1 MKKSFERSLVAL
13 ALGLCICLVAML
25 TGAPVSAQS
34 TFGSLSGT
42 VTDSSGSAI
51 PDAQVVLTN
60 LATSASQTLTTGGDG
75 LYNFVNLNPG
85 DYRLDVQKDGFKH
98 FRREPVT
105 IQVQQSFRIDP
116 ALEVG
121 SVTQTVEVT
130 GETPLLTPTTSTLGQ
145 VIEERATNEIP
156 LNGRNVF
163 NLITLS
169 PGAIAQG
176 GAGGTPVGQNPFSWG
191 NYQVAGS
198 FGNQSAE
205 YLDGQ
210 PLNIGYINLP
220 IIIPTQDSI
229 AEFKVQYNNL
239 GAEWGKFS
247 GGIVNFSTKGGSND
261 YHGEA
266 YEYLRN
272 KVLNATPY
280 NFGAISNGALSPTP
294 TAGVNPPYV
303 QNQYGGN
310 FGGHIIKDK
319 TFFFVSWEQ
328 FRLRQGGNPLT
339 STVPTPAELG
349 GDFSVLCP
357 GGFTGPGDT
366 CPAANGIQLYDPY
379 TSTAA
384 NPARTPYP
392 GNQIPTAELSHAASV
407 LAAKVYPTTGLL
419 PGDPTNGENNF
430 VANTS
435 QGGNTN
441 QVITRID
448 QNINSTTRLFGR
460 FGYYGLTDLPTDPYG
475 TGFCQDRCS
484 ELYHSKV
491 LAIDLNHQ
499 FSATTIFDFNVAAS
513 RFVYA
518 RAPINSS
525 YDLTQLGW
533 PSSYNDVPA
542 ALRTPPTPAFTFP
555 GDVGIS
561 QGAGSAIGD
570 HNSQYNFSPQM
581 TLIRGKHTIQ
591 FGAQVEVGYDNYF
604 QTNIGTGGFAFN
616 GNWTTINP
624 TLPPGQTGFAIAD
637 FVLGLADNQGHF
649 VNQTEGV
656 AQVPAQTAGKQD
668 YRAFF
673 VADTWRL
680 TSKLTLNLGLRY
692 ELQGTWSERFDGLS
706 YWDPKATN
714 ATVTGCD
721 GTAGSACTGDVFA
734 VETGRNHTRNNLPL
748 DKKAFSPR
756 IGAAYSL
763 DQKTVIRAGYGIFYV
778 PNFVSFGLNPD
789 NDVLSLATTAFT
801 ATTTGF
807 VGAPASTLDA
817 SNCSAT
823 GPTFAQFTCATPGP
837 FGADG
842 IILAPGRN
850 AQPSVSSFVAK
861 NGNPTVAPFFNPKY
875 AYVQQYNLDVQRQLP
890 YGIFVDVAYAGSHG
904 VNLAQYSTNIDQ
916 IPDSFLP
923 TAQAQYDP
931 TLTNPLQNVT
941 IAQQIVN
948 PLAGGGNATIDS
960 TAPHSNGLITA
971 GQLDRPYPQYQGL
984 SLAGQGGYG
993 SSYNSL
999 QATVTKKFQGG
1010 GTLLAAYTNAKLL
1023 TNTDSLT
1030 SWLEGSTGG
1039 VGQIQDYNNPRG
1051 ERSLSS
1057 QDVSQRL
1064 VISYVYDLPFGHGQK
1079 YMGDSTGVVNKLVSG
1094 WGVDG
1099 ITTFQKGF
1107 PLKFTYAGTTALE
1120 GLGLGIS
1127 NIRPSVIAGCDK
1139 SSPAG
1144 GKIAKLGEAFNTGC
1158 FETPPQFG
1166 YGTEARVD
1174 PSLRASGINNWDLA
1188 IFKRTQFGP
1197 DDKLGLE
1204 FRTEFFNAFNRTQFG
1219 FPGTSFLDSP
1229 TANSFGQ
1236 ITSQQNNPRLIQ
1248 FGLKFAF

>member
-13 ALGLCICLVAML
+13 AFGLCICLIALM

-51 PDAQVVLTN
+51 PDAQITLTN

-105 IQVQQSFRIDP
+105 IQVQQAFRIDP

-130 GETPLLTPTTSTLGQ
+130 GETPLLTPTSSTLGQ

-280 NFGAISNGALSPTP
+280 NFGALNGGQLSTDPTP
-294 TAGVNPPYV
+294 GVNPPYV

-328 FRLRQGGNPLT
+328 FRLRQGGNPLQ
-339 STVPTPAELG
+339 SSVPTAAELN

-366 CPAANGIQLYDPY
+366 CPAGNGIQLYDPY
-379 TSTAA
+379 SGTTAS
-384 NPARTPYP
+384 PARTPYA
-392 GNQIPTAELSHAASV
+392 GNQIPTAELSHASAV
-407 LAAKVYPTTGLL
+407 LAAKLYPTTGLTA
-419 PGDPTNGENNF
+419 GDAGTGENNF
-430 VANTS
+430 TANTS

-441 QVITRID
+441 QFITRID

-475 TGFCQDRCS
+475 TGFCQDRCA

-499 FSATTIFDFNVAAS
+499 FSATTIFDLNVAGS

-518 RAPINSS
+518 RAPINSG

-542 ALRTPPTPAFTFP
+542 ALRTPPTPAFTFK

-604 QTNIGTGGFAFN
+604 QTNIGTGGFAFD
-616 GNWTTINP
+616 GSWTTNNP
-624 TLPPGQTGFAIAD
+624 SSALANTGFPFAD

-673 VADTWRL
+673 VADTYRV

-692 ELQGTWSERFDGLS
+692 ELQGTWSERFNGLS

-721 GTAGSACTGDVFA
+721 GTALSACTGDVFA
-734 VETGRNHTRNNLPL
+734 VLTGRNHTRNNLPL

-789 NDVLSLATTAFT
+789 NDVLSLATTPFT
-801 ATTTGF
+801 ATTTAF
-807 VGAPASTLDA
+807 AGAPASTLDG
-817 SNCSAT
+817 SNCT
-823 GPTFAQFTCATPGP
+823 GAGTFASFTCATAGP
-837 FGADG
+837 FANG

-850 AQPSVSSFVAK
+850 AQPTVSSFVAA
-861 NGNPTVAPFFNPKY
+861 NGNPTVAPYFNPKY

-941 IAQQIVN
+941 IAQQIMN

-960 TAPHSNGLITA
+960 TAPHSNGMITA

-1079 YMGDSTGVVNKLVSG
+1079 FMGDSTGVVNKLVSG

-1107 PLKFTYAGTTALE
+1107 PLKFTYANSTALE
-1120 GLGLGIS
+1120 KLGLGIS
-1127 NIRPSVIAGCDK
+1127 NIRPDVIAGCDK
-1139 SSPAG
+1139 SSPVSG
-1144 GKIAKLGEAFNTGC
+1144 LAKLGEAFNTSC
-1158 FETPPQFG
+1158 FATPPQFG

-1174 PSLRASGINNWDLA
+1174 PSLRAAGINNWDLA

-1204 FRTEFFNAFNRTQFG
+1204 FRTEFFNTFNRVQFG
-1219 FPGTSFLDSP
+1219 FPGTGYADTP
-1229 TANSFGQ
+1229 TANSFGL
-1236 ITSQQNNPRLIQ
+1236 INSQQNTPRLIQ

>member
-1 MKKSFERSLVAL
+1 MKKSFGRSWVAL
-13 ALGLCICLVAML
+13 AVGFLLCFAAML
-25 TGAPVSAQS
+25 TGSPVSAQS

-51 PDAQVVLTN
+51 PGAQVVLTSI
-60 LATSASQTLTTGGDG
+60 ATGSSQTATTGGDG

-85 DYRLDVQKDGFKH
+85 DYRLEVQKDGFKH
-98 FRREPVT
+98 YRREPVSVE
-105 IQVQQSFRIDP
+105 VQQSYRIDP

-121 SVTQTVEVT
+121 AVTQTVEVT
-130 GETPLLTPTTSTLGQ
+130 GETPLLTPTTSSLGQ
-145 VIEERATNEIP
+145 VVDERQANEIP

-247 GGIVNFSTKGGSND
+247 GGIVNLSTKGGSND

-280 NFGAISNGALSPTP
+280 NFSNLEPPAVPS
-294 TAGVNPPYV
+294 VNPPYV
-303 QNQYGGN
+303 QNQYGAN

-319 TFFFVSWEQ
+319 LFFFVSWEQ
-328 FRLRQGGNPLT
+328 YRQRQGSNPVP
-339 STVPTPAELG
+339 STVPTAAELT
-349 GDFSVLCP
+349 GDFSALCP
-357 GGFTGPGDT
+357 GISAGGV
-366 CPAANGIQLYDPY
+366 CPAAQVASGAGIQLYDPY
-379 TSTAA
+379 TATAGGV
-384 NPARTPYP
+384 RTAYP
-392 GNQIPTAELSHAASV
+392 GNIIPTAELSHAASV
-407 LAAKVYPTTGLL
+407 LAAKLYPTPQTA
-419 PGDPTNGENNF
+419 GDAVTGENNF
-430 VANTS
+430 TAS
-435 QGGNTN
+435 PSIGGNTN

-448 QNINSTTRLFGR
+448 YNINPTTRLFGR
-460 FGYYGLTDLPTDPYG
+460 YGYYGLTDLPTDPYG
-475 TGFCQDRCS
+475 TGFCSDRCS

-491 LAIDLNHQ
+491 LALDLNHQ
-499 FSATTIFDFNVAAS
+499 ISSTLIFDINVAAS

-518 RAPINSS
+518 RAPINSG
-525 YDLTQLGW
+525 YDLTQLGY
-533 PSSYNDVPA
+533 PASYNDVPS
-542 ALRTPPTPAFTFP
+542 ALRTPPTPAFTFAN
-555 GDVGIS
+555 DVGIT

-570 HNSQYNFSPQM
+570 HNSQYNFSPSL
-581 TLIRGKHTIQ
+581 TWIHGKHTFV

-616 GNWTTINP
+616 GTWTLANP
-624 TLPPGQTGFAIAD
+624 TASAAANLNTGFPIAD
-637 FVLGLADNQGHF
+637 FVLGLAQNQGHF

-668 YRAFF
+668 YRAFYA
-673 VADTWRL
+673 ADTWRI
-680 TSKLTLNLGLRY
+680 TPKLTLNLGLRY
-692 ELQGTWSERFDGLS
+692 ELQGTWSERFNGLS
-706 YWDPKATN
+706 YWDPQATN

-721 GTAGSACTGDVFA
+721 GTPGSSCPGDVFA
-734 VETGRNHTRNNLPL
+734 VLTGRNHTRNNLPL
-748 DKKAFSPR
+748 DKKEFSPR
-756 IGAAYSL
+756 IGAAYSF

-789 NDVLSLATTAFT
+789 NDVLSLASTPFT
-801 ATTTGF
+801 ATTNGF
-807 VGAPASTLDA
+807 ISPASTLDA
-817 SNCSAT
+817 SQCTQAGNSFAT
-823 GPTFAQFTCATPGP
+823 FSCATPGP
-837 FGADG
+837 FGPGG

-850 AQPSVSSFVAK
+850 AQPNVSAFVAA
-861 NGNPTVAPFFNPKY
+861 NGNPTVAPYFDPKY
-875 AYVQQYNLDVQRQLP
+875 AYVEQYNLDIQRQLP
-890 YGIFVDVAYAGSHG
+890 WGLFADVAYAGSHG

-916 IPDSFLP
+916 IPDSFI
-923 TAQAQYDP
+923 AQAAAQAAAGVTP
-931 TLTNPLQNVT
+931 TIATQIANPLVGST
-941 IAQQIVN
+941 
-948 PLAGGGNATIDS
+948 NATIS
-960 TAPHSNGLITA
+960 APLIFA
-971 GQLDRPYPQYQGL
+971 GQLDRPYPQYQAV

-993 SSYNSL
+993 SNYNSL
-999 QATVTKKFQGG
+999 QATVTKRFQGG

-1039 VGQIQDYNNPRG
+1039 VGQVQDYNNKKG
-1051 ERSLSS
+1051 EYSLSS

-1079 YMGDSTGVVNKLVSG
+1079 YMGDSTGVVNKVVSG

-1107 PLKFTYAGTTALE
+1107 PLKFSYANTTPLE
-1120 GLGLGIS
+1120 ALGLGIA
-1127 NIRPSVIAGCDK
+1127 NVRPSVVPGCSK
-1139 SSPAG
+1139 GAPAG
-1144 GKIAKLGEAFNTGC
+1144 GQSAKILEYFNTSC
-1158 FETPPQFG
+1158 FMAPPDYGF
-1166 YGTEARVD
+1166 GTESRVD
-1174 PSLRASGINNWDLA
+1174 PNLRASGINNWDLA

-1204 FRTEFFNAFNRTQFG
+1204 FRTEFFNTFNRVQLG
-1219 FPGTSFLDSP
+1219 FPGTALGGG
-1229 TANSFGQ
+1229 SFGVVTTQ
-1236 ITSQQNNPRLIQ
+1236 ANNPRLIQ
-1248 FGLKFAF
+1248 FGLKFLF

>member
-13 ALGLCICLVAML
+13 AFGLCICLIALM

-51 PDAQVVLTN
+51 PDAQITLTN

-105 IQVQQSFRIDP
+105 IQVQQAFRIDP

-145 VIEERATNEIP
+145 VIDERATNEIP

-220 IIIPTQDSI
+220 IFIPTQDSI
-229 AEFKVQYNNL
+229 GEFKVQYNNL

-280 NFGAISNGALSPTP
+280 NFSALT
-294 TAGVNPPYV
+294 TAPQPGVNPPYV

-328 FRLRQGGNPLT
+328 FRLRQGGNPIS
-339 STVPTPAELG
+339 STVPTADELN
-349 GDFSVLCP
+349 GDFSILCP
-357 GGFTGPGDT
+357 GGFTGPGGI
-366 CPAANGIQLYDPY
+366 CPAGNGVQLYDPY
-379 TSTAA
+379 TA
-384 NPARTPYP
+384 NAVSGARTPYP
-392 GNQIPTAELSHAASV
+392 GNQIPTAELSHAANV
-407 LAAKVYPTTGLL
+407 LAAKLYPA
-419 PGDPTNGENNF
+419 PQNAGDPGTGENNF
-430 VANTS
+430 TANTS

-460 FGYYGLTDLPTDPYG
+460 FGYFGLTDLPTDPYQ
-475 TGFCQDRCS
+475 TGFCQDRCA
-484 ELYHSKV
+484 ELYHSKI

-499 FSATTIFDFNVAAS
+499 FSATTIFDLNVAAS

-518 RAPINSS
+518 RAPINSG

-542 ALRTPPTPAFTFP
+542 ALRTPPTPAFIGFMN
-555 GDVGIS
+555 DVGIS
-561 QGAGSAIGD
+561 QGPGSAIGD

-616 GNWTTINP
+616 GVWTTDNP
-624 TLPPGQTGFAIAD
+624 KSPSANTGFPIAD
-637 FVLGLADNQGHF
+637 FVLGLANNQRSF
-649 VNQTEGV
+649 VNQTEDV

-673 VADTWRL
+673 VADTWRV

-692 ELQGTWSERFDGLS
+692 ELQGTWSERFNGLT
-706 YWDPKATN
+706 YWDPTATN

-721 GTAGSACTGDVFA
+721 GTPTDSCPGDIFLVT
-734 VETGRNHTRNNLPL
+734 TGRNHSRNNLPL
-748 DKKAFSPR
+748 DKNEWSPR
-756 IGAAYSL
+756 LGAAYSI
-763 DQKTVIRAGYGIFYV
+763 DSKTVIRAGYGIFWV
-778 PNFVSFGLNPD
+778 PNFISFGLNPD
-789 NDVLSLATTAFT
+789 NDVVSLAATPFIGTTNAFIS
-801 ATTTGF
+801 
-807 VGAPASTLDA
+807 PASTLDQSGCSSTGAGFAAFTA
-817 SNCSAT
+817 SC
-823 GPTFAQFTCATPGP
+823 TFSGP
-837 FGADG
+837 FGQNG
-842 IILAPGRN
+842 IVLAPGRN
-850 AQPSVSSFVAK
+850 AQPNVSAFAAA
-861 NGNPTVAPFFNPKY
+861 NGSPTVAPYFQPKE
-875 AYVQQYNLDVQRQLP
+875 AYVEQYNLDLQRQLP
-890 YGIFVDVAYAGSHG
+890 AGWFVDVAYAGSHG
-904 VNLAQYSTNIDQ
+904 VNLEQYSTNINQ
-916 IPDSFLP
+916 IPDSFV
-923 TAQAQYDP
+923 AQAEAQCPGSGGATAGCTP
-931 TLTNPLQNVT
+931 TIGNSIANPLRNSPNAGLNNVQT
-941 IAQQIVN
+941 PIIFQGQI
-948 PLAGGGNATIDS
+948 
-960 TAPHSNGLITA
+960 
-971 GQLDRPYPQYQGL
+971 DRPYPQYNGL

-993 SSYNSL
+993 STYNSL

-1010 GTLLAAYTNAKLL
+1010 GTFLAAYTNAKLL

-1039 VGQIQDYNNPRG
+1039 VGQIQDYNNKAG

-1079 YMGDSTGVVNKLVSG
+1079 YMGDTTGVVDKLVSG

-1107 PLKFTYAGTTALE
+1107 PLKFSNASTTPLE
-1120 GLGLGIS
+1120 GLGVGIS
-1127 NIRPSVIAGCDK
+1127 NVRPSVVPGCDK
-1139 SSPAG
+1139 SSPVG
-1144 GKIAKLGEAFNTGC
+1144 GIAKLGEYFNTSC
-1158 FETPPQFG
+1158 FEAPPDYG
-1166 YGTEARVD
+1166 YGTESRVD
-1174 PSLRASGINNWDLA
+1174 SSLRAPGINNWDLA

-1197 DDKLGLE
+1197 DNKLGIE
-1204 FRTEFFNAFNRTQFG
+1204 FRTEFFNTFNRVQFG
-1219 FPGTSFLDSP
+1219 FPGTSFGGGG
-1229 TANSFGQ
+1229 FGS
-1236 ITSQQNNPRLIQ
+1236 ITSQQNTPRLIQ
-1248 FGLKFAF
+1248 FGLKFQF

>member
-1 MKKSFERSLVAL
+1 MNKSVERSLAVL
-13 ALGLCICLVAML
+13 ALGFFLCFAAML
-25 TGAPVSAQS
+25 VGSPVSAQS

-51 PDAQVVLTN
+51 PDATV
-60 LATSASQTLTTGGDG
+60 TLTSIATGAAQTIATGGDG
-75 LYNFVNLNPG
+75 LYSFVNLNPG
-85 DYRLDVQKDGFKH
+85 DYRLEVQKDGFKH
-98 FRREPVT
+98 YRREPVT
-105 IQVQQSFRIDP
+105 VQVNQSFSINP

-130 GETPLLTPTTSTLGQ
+130 GETPLLQPTTSSLGQ
-145 VIEERATNEIP
+145 VIDERNANEIP

-280 NFGAISNGALSPTP
+280 NFSAIGPNPVP
-294 TAGVNPPYV
+294 GVNPPYV

-319 TFFFVSWEQ
+319 LFFFVSWEQ

-339 STVPTPAELG
+339 SSVPTTAELG

-357 GGFTGPGDT
+357 GGFTGPGGT
-366 CPAANGIQLYDPY
+366 CPAANGIQLYDPF
-379 TSTAA
+379 TATVA
-384 NPARTPYP
+384 NPNRTPYP
-392 GNQIPTAELSHAASV
+392 GNQIPANELSHAAGV
-407 LAAKVYPTTGLL
+407 LAAKVYPAIPAGL
-419 PGDPTNGENNF
+419 GDPGTDENNF
-430 VANTS
+430 TVSPST
-435 QGGNTN
+435 GGNTN
-441 QVITRID
+441 QFITRVD
-448 QNINSTTRLFGR
+448 YNINSKTRLFGR
-460 FGYYGLTDLPTDPYG
+460 YGYYGLTDLPTDPYG

-499 FSATTIFDFNVAAS
+499 FSSTTIFDLNVAAS

-518 RAPINSS
+518 RAPINSG
-525 YDLTQLGW
+525 YDLTQLDW
-533 PSSYNDVPA
+533 PASYNDVPS
-542 ALRTPPTPAFTFP
+542 ALRTPPTPAFTFK

-570 HNSQYNFSPQM
+570 HNTQYNFSPSM

-591 FGAQVEVGYDNYF
+591 FGAQIEIGYDNYF

-616 GNWTTINP
+616 GAWTTNNP
-624 TLPPGQTGFAIAD
+624 TAAAANTGFPFAD

-656 AQVPAQTAGKQD
+656 AQVPAQTAGKQA
-668 YRAFF
+668 YRALYID
-673 VADTWRL
+673 DTYRI
-680 TSKLTLNLGLRY
+680 TPKLTLNLGLRY
-692 ELQGTWSERFDGLS
+692 ELQGTWSERFNGLT
-706 YWDPKATN
+706 YWDPTATN
-714 ATVTGCD
+714 ATVFGCSGVPD
-721 GTAGSACTGDVFA
+721 SNCPGDVFL
-734 VETGRNHTRNNLPL
+734 VTTGRNHSRNNLPL
-748 DKKAFSPR
+748 DKKEFSPR
-756 IGAAYSL
+756 LGAAYSI
-763 DQKTVIRAGYGIFYV
+763 DQKTVIRAGFGIFYV

-789 NDVLSLATTAFT
+789 NDVVSLATTPFT
-801 ATTTGF
+801 ATTNGF
-807 VGAPASTLDA
+807 VTPVSTLDA
-817 SNCSAT
+817 SNCTQAGASFAT
-823 GPTFAQFTCATPGP
+823 FTCATPGP
-837 FGADG
+837 FGANG
-842 IILAPGRN
+842 ILLAPGRN
-850 AQPSVSSFVAK
+850 AQPNVSSFVAT
-861 NGNPTVAPFFNPKY
+861 NGNPTVAPYFNPKY
-875 AYVQQYNLDVQRQLP
+875 AYVEQYNLDLQRQLP

-904 VNLAQYSTNIDQ
+904 VNLAQYSTNINQ

-923 TAQAQYDP
+923 TAQTQYNAGLIINP
-931 TLTNPLQNVT
+931 ANPLANVA
-941 IAQQIVN
+941 IAQQITN
-948 PLAGGGNATIDS
+948 PLSGSGNTTIG
-960 TAPHSNGLITA
+960 APTIVA
-971 GQLDRPYPQYQGL
+971 GQIDRPYPQYQGL

-999 QATVTKKFQGG
+999 QATVTKRFQGG

-1039 VGQIQDYNNPRG
+1039 VGQIQDYNNPAG

-1079 YMGDSTGVVNKLVSG
+1079 YMGDSSGVVDKLVSG

-1107 PLKFTYAGTTALE
+1107 PLKFTYANTTPLE

-1127 NIRPSVIAGCDK
+1127 NVRPSIIPGCDK
-1139 SSPAG
+1139 SSPASG
-1144 GKIAKLGEAFNTGC
+1144 TIGKLGEAFNTAC
-1158 FETPPQFG
+1158 FETPPAFG

-1174 PSLRASGINNWDLA
+1174 PTLRAAGINNWDLA

-1197 DDKLGLE
+1197 DNKLGIE
-1204 FRTEFFNAFNRTQFG
+1204 FRTEFFNTFNRVQFG
-1219 FPGTSFLDSP
+1219 FPGTAYADSP
-1229 TANSFGQ
+1229 TANSFGL
-1236 ITSQQNNPRLIQ
+1236 INSQANNPRLIQ
-1248 FGLKFAF
+1248 FGLKFLF

>member
-1 MKKSFERSLVAL
+1 MNKSFERSLVAL
-13 ALGLCICLVAML
+13 ALGLCFVVAAML
-25 TGAPVSAQS
+25 TGTPVAAQS

-51 PDAQVVLTN
+51 PDAKVTLTS
-60 LATSASQTLTTGGDG
+60 LATGAAQTVSTGGDG
-75 LYNFVNLNPG
+75 LYDFVNLNPG
-85 DYRLDVQKDGFKH
+85 AYRLEVQKDGFKAY
-98 FRREPVT
+98 RREPVT
-105 IQVQQSFRIDP
+105 IQVNQSFSINP

-130 GETPLLTPTTSTLGQ
+130 GETPLLQPTTSSLGQ
-145 VIEERATNEIP
+145 VIDQRATNEIP

-247 GGIVNFSTKGGSND
+247 GGIVNFSTKSGSND

-280 NFGAISNGALSPTP
+280 NFSAL
-294 TAGVNPPYV
+294 TADPVPGVNPPYV
-303 QNQYGGN
+303 QNQYGAN

-328 FRLRQGGNPLT
+328 FRQRQGGNPAT
-339 STVPTPAELG
+339 SSVPTAAELT
-349 GDFSVLCP
+349 GDFSSLCP
-357 GGFTGPGDT
+357 GISPTGV
-366 CPAANGIQLYDPY
+366 CPAAQVAAGLGYQLYDPY
-379 TSTAA
+379 TA
-384 NPARTPYP
+384 NTTTGARTPYL
-392 GNQIPTAELSHAASV
+392 GNIIPTAELSHAASV
-407 LAAKVYPTTGLL
+407 LAAKLYPTTGLL
-419 PGDPTNGENNF
+419 PGDPITGENNF
-430 VANTS
+430 TVS
-435 QGGNTN
+435 PSIGGNTN
-441 QVITRID
+441 QFITRID

-460 FGYYGLTDLPTDPYG
+460 YAYYGLTDLPTDPYG
-475 TGFCQDRCS
+475 TGFCADRCS
-484 ELYHSKV
+484 ELYHAKV

-499 FSATTIFDFNVAAS
+499 FSSTAIFDFNVAGS

-518 RAPINSS
+518 RAPINSG

-533 PSSYNDVPA
+533 PSSYNDVPSA
-542 ALRTPPTPAFTFP
+542 IRTPPTPAFTFP

-570 HNSQYNFSPQM
+570 HNSQYNFSPVM

-616 GNWTTINP
+616 GIWTADNP
-624 TLPPGQTGFAIAD
+624 KAPSANTGFPFAD
-637 FVLGLADNQGHF
+637 FVLGLAQNEGHF

-673 VADTWRL
+673 VADTWRIMP
-680 TSKLTLNLGLRY
+680 KLTLNLGLRY
-692 ELQGTWSERFDGLS
+692 ELQGTWSERFNGLT
-706 YWDPKATN
+706 YWDPTATN
-714 ATVTGCD
+714 ETVTGCS
-721 GTAGSACTGDVFA
+721 GVAGSSCPGDIFLVT
-734 VETGRNHTRNNLPL
+734 TGRNTSRNNMPL
-748 DKKAFSPR
+748 DKKEFSPR

-763 DQKTVIRAGYGIFYV
+763 NDKTVIRAGYGIFYV

-789 NDVLSLATTAFT
+789 NDVVSLASTPFT
-801 ATTTGF
+801 ATTNAYIT
-807 VGAPASTLDA
+807 PTSTLDA
-817 SNCSAT
+817 SNCTSA
-823 GPTFAQFTCATPGP
+823 GPTFGQFTCATPGP
-837 FGADG
+837 FGTSG

-850 AQPSVSSFVAK
+850 AQPNVSAFAAA
-861 NGNPTVAPFFNPKY
+861 NGSPTVAPYFNPKY

-890 YGIFVDVAYAGSHG
+890 WGIFADVAYAGSHG
-904 VNLAQYSTNIDQ
+904 VNLAQYSTNINQ
-916 IPDSFLP
+916 IPDSFV
-923 TAQAQYDP
+923 AQAAAQEAAGLP
-931 TLTNPLQNVT
+931 IT
-941 IAQQIVN
+941 IGQQIVN
-948 PLAGGGNATIDS
+948 PLAGSTNATIS
-960 TAPHSNGLITA
+960 APMITA
-971 GQLDRPYPQYQGL
+971 GQLDRPYPQYNGL

-999 QATVTKKFQGG
+999 QATITKRFKDG
-1010 GTLLAAYTNAKLL
+1010 GTFLAAYTNEKLMS
-1023 TNTDSLT
+1023 NTDTLT

-1039 VGQIQDYNNPRG
+1039 VGQIQDYNNTAA

-1064 VISYVYDLPFGHGQK
+1064 VISYVYDLPFGHGQR
-1079 YMGDSTGVVNKLVSG
+1079 YMGDASGALNKVVSG

-1107 PLKFTYAGTTALE
+1107 PLKFTYANTTPLE
-1120 GLGLGIS
+1120 ALGLGIS
-1127 NIRPSVIAGCDK
+1127 NIRPDAVPGCDK
-1139 SSPAG
+1139 SSPASG
-1144 GKIAKLGEAFNTGC
+1144 QIGKIGEYFNTSC
-1158 FETPPQFG
+1158 FAAPPDYG

-1174 PSLRASGINNWDLA
+1174 SNLRAAGINNWDLA

-1204 FRTEFFNAFNRTQFG
+1204 FRSEFFNTFNRVQLG
-1219 FPGTSFLDSP
+1219 FPGTAYAGSP
-1229 TANSFGQ
+1229 TANSFGV
-1236 ITSQQNNPRLIQ
+1236 ITSQANNPRLIQ
-1248 FGLKFAF
+1248 FGLKFLF

>member
-13 ALGLCICLVAML
+13 AFGLCICLVALM

-51 PDAQVVLTN
+51 PDAQVTLTS
-60 LATSASQTLTTGGDG
+60 LATSSSSTQTTGGDG

-105 IQVQQSFRIDP
+105 IQVQQAFRIDP

-145 VIEERATNEIP
+145 VIDERGTNEIP

-220 IIIPTQDSI
+220 IFIPTQDSI

-239 GAEWGKFS
+239 GADWGKFS

-280 NFGAISNGALSPTP
+280 NFTALGSNPSP
-294 TAGVNPPYV
+294 GVNPPYV

-339 STVPTPAELG
+339 STVPTAAELG

-357 GGFTGPGDT
+357 GGFSGPGNT

-379 TSTAA
+379 TA
-384 NPARTPYP
+384 NPTTGARTPYA
-392 GNQIPTAELSHAASV
+392 GNQIPVAELSPAANT
-407 LAAKVYPTTGLL
+407 LYNKLYPTTGLSA
-419 PGDPTNGENNF
+419 GDPGTGENNF

-441 QVITRID
+441 QFITRID

-499 FSATTIFDFNVAAS
+499 FSATTIFDLNVAGS

-518 RAPINSS
+518 RAPINSG

-533 PSSYNDVPA
+533 PSSYNDVPS

-570 HNSQYNFSPQM
+570 HNSQYNFSPQL
-581 TLIRGKHTIQ
+581 TLIRGKHTFQ

-616 GNWTTINP
+616 GVWTTNNP
-624 TLPPGQTGFAIAD
+624 KSPDGISGFPIAD
-637 FVLGLADNQGHF
+637 FVLGLANNEGHF

-673 VADTWRL
+673 AADTWRI

-692 ELQGTWSERFDGLS
+692 ELQGTWSERFNGLT
-706 YWDPKATN
+706 YWDPTATN

-721 GTAGSACTGDVFA
+721 GIVGDSCPGDIFLVT
-734 VETGRNHTRNNLPL
+734 TGRNRSRNNLPL
-748 DKKAFSPR
+748 DKNEWSPR
-756 IGAAYSL
+756 LGAAYSF
-763 DQKTVIRAGYGIFYV
+763 DQKTVIRAGYGIFWV

-789 NDVLSLATTAFT
+789 NDVVSLASTPFT
-801 ATTTGF
+801 ATTNAYVSPT
-807 VGAPASTLDA
+807 STLDA
-817 SNCSAT
+817 SNCTQAGTSFAT
-823 GPTFAQFTCATPGP
+823 FTCATPGP
-837 FGADG
+837 FGPNG
-842 IILAPGRN
+842 IVLAPGRN
-850 AQPSVSSFVAK
+850 ASPNVSTFAAA
-861 NGNPTVAPFFNPKY
+861 NGSPTVAPFFNPKEG
-875 AYVQQYNLDVQRQLP
+875 YVEQYNLDLQRQLP
-890 YGIFVDVAYAGSHG
+890 YGLFIDVAYAGSHG
-904 VNLAQYSTNIDQ
+904 VNLAQYSTNINQ
-916 IPDSFLP
+916 IPDSFV
-923 TAQAQYDP
+923 AQAEAQCPGVNTGGCTP
-931 TLTNPLQNVT
+931 TIGTQIANPLRGSPNAGLNNITTPT
-941 IAQQIVN
+941 IF
-948 PLAGGGNATIDS
+948 
-960 TAPHSNGLITA
+960 A
-971 GQLDRPYPQYQGL
+971 GQIDRPYPQYNGL

-993 SSYNSL
+993 SNYNSL

-1010 GTLLAAYTNAKLL
+1010 GTFLAAYTNAKLL
-1023 TNTDSLT
+1023 TNTDTLT

-1039 VGQIQDYNNPRG
+1039 VGQVQDYNNPQG

-1079 YMGDSTGVVNKLVSG
+1079 YMGDTTGIADKLVSG

-1107 PLKFTYAGTTALE
+1107 PLKFSYANTTPLE
-1120 GLGLGIS
+1120 ALGLGIS
-1127 NIRPSVIAGCDK
+1127 NIRPDVIAGCDK
-1139 SSPAG
+1139 SAPAG
-1144 GKIAKLGEAFNTGC
+1144 GFVNKINESFNTSC
-1158 FETPPQFG
+1158 FAPPADYG

-1174 PSLRASGINNWDLA
+1174 PTLRASGINNWDLA

-1197 DDKLGLE
+1197 DNKLGIE
-1204 FRTEFFNAFNRTQFG
+1204 FRTEFFNTFNRVQLG
-1219 FPGTSFLDSP
+1219 FPGTSYAGSP
-1229 TANSFGQ
+1229 TANSFGVV
-1236 ITSQQNNPRLIQ
+1236 TSQANTPRLIQ
-1248 FGLKFAF
+1248 FGLKFKF

>member
-13 ALGLCICLVAML
+13 AFGLCICLVAMM

-51 PDAQVVLTN
+51 PDAQISLTN
-60 LATSASQTLTTGGDG
+60 LATGSSSTQTTGGDG

-98 FRREPVT
+98 FRREPVS
-105 IQVQQSFRIDP
+105 IQVQQAFRIDP

-130 GETPLLTPTTSTLGQ
+130 GETPLLTPTSSTLGQ
-145 VIEERATNEIP
+145 VIDERATNEIP

-220 IIIPTQDSI
+220 IFIPTQDSI

-280 NFGAISNGALSPTP
+280 NFSALTADPTP
-294 TAGVNPPYV
+294 GVNPPYV
-303 QNQYGGN
+303 QNQYGAN

-328 FRLRQGGNPLT
+328 FRLRQGGNPVP
-339 STVPTPAELG
+339 STVPTAAELN

-357 GGFTGPGDT
+357 SGFNGAGLCTGAVPGNT
-366 CPAANGIQLYDPY
+366 SNVQLYDPF
-379 TSTAA
+379 TANA
-384 NPARTPYP
+384 SGQRTAYFD
-392 GNQIPTAELSHAASV
+392 NQIPTAELSHAANV
-407 LAAKVYPTTGLL
+407 LAAKVYPT
-419 PGDPTNGENNF
+419 PQNAGDPTQFGENNF
-430 VANTS
+430 TANTS

-475 TGFCQDRCS
+475 TGFCQDRCT
-484 ELYHSKV
+484 ELYHSKI

-499 FSATTIFDFNVAAS
+499 FSATTIFDLNVAAS

-518 RAPINSS
+518 RAPINSD

-533 PSSYNDVPA
+533 PASYNDVPA
-542 ALRTPPTPAFTFP
+542 SFRTPPTPAFTFQN
-555 GDVGIS
+555 DVGIS
-561 QGAGSAIGD
+561 QGPGSAIGD

-616 GNWTTINP
+616 GSWTSNNP
-624 TLPPGQTGFAIAD
+624 KSPDGFSGFPIAD
-637 FVLGLADNQGHF
+637 FVLGLAQNQGHF

-673 VADTWRL
+673 VADTWRI

-692 ELQGTWSERFDGLS
+692 ELQGTWSERFNGLT
-706 YWDPKATN
+706 YWDPQAVN

-721 GTAGSACTGDVFA
+721 GVAGDACQGDAFLVT
-734 VETGRNHTRNNLPL
+734 TGRNRSRNNLPL
-748 DKKAFSPR
+748 DKNEWSPR
-756 IGAAYSL
+756 IGAAYAL
-763 DQKTVIRAGYGIFYV
+763 DQKTVIRAGYGIFWV
-778 PNFVSFGLNPD
+778 PNFISFGLNPD
-789 NDVLSLATTAFT
+789 NDLVSLANTPFT
-801 ATTTGF
+801 ATTNGLIS
-807 VGAPASTLDA
+807 PASTLDQSGCSSSGAGFAAFTA
-817 SNCSAT
+817 SC
-823 GPTFAQFTCATPGP
+823 TFAGP
-837 FGADG
+837 FGANG
-842 IILAPGRN
+842 IVLAPGRN
-850 AQPSVSSFVAK
+850 ASPNVSTFAAA
-861 NGNPTVAPFFNPKY
+861 NGNPTLAPYFQPKE

-890 YGIFVDVAYAGSHG
+890 AGWFVDVAYAGSHG
-904 VNLAQYSTNIDQ
+904 VNLEQYSTNIDQ
-916 IPDSFLP
+916 IPDSFV
-923 TAQAQYDP
+923 AQAGAECP
-931 TLTNPLQNVT
+931 GTMPMTGMNACIPSIGVLVPNV
-941 IAQQIVN
+941 
-948 PLAGGGNATIDS
+948 LAGSPNAALNPAVTPTIV
-960 TAPHSNGLITA
+960 A
-971 GQLDRPYPQYQGL
+971 GQYDRPYAQYQSL

-1010 GTLLAAYTNAKLL
+1010 GTLLAAYTNAKLMS
-1023 TNTDSLT
+1023 NTDSLT

-1039 VGQIQDYNNPRG
+1039 VGQIQDYNNKAG

-1079 YMGDSTGVVNKLVSG
+1079 YMGDSTGVVDKLVSG

-1107 PLKFTYAGTTALE
+1107 PLKFTNGTTTPLE
-1120 GLGLGIS
+1120 GLNLGIS
-1127 NIRPSVIAGCDK
+1127 NVRPSVIAGCDT
-1139 SSPAG
+1139 SGPG
-1144 GKIAKLGEAFNTGC
+1144 GGIAAKTAEYFNTSC
-1158 FETPPQFG
+1158 FEAPPAYG
-1166 YGTEARVD
+1166 YGTEPRVD
-1174 PSLRASGINNWDLA
+1174 ASLRAEGINNWDLA

-1197 DDKLGLE
+1197 DNKLGLE
-1204 FRTEFFNAFNRTQFG
+1204 FRTEFFNTFNRVQLG
-1219 FPGTSFLDSP
+1219 FPGTSFG
-1229 TANSFGQ
+1229 TGGFGT
-1236 ITSQQNNPRLIQ
+1236 INTQNNTPRLIQ
-1248 FGLKFAF
+1248 FGLKFQF

>member
-1 MKKSFERSLVAL
+1 MTKSFGRSLVGL
-13 ALGLCICLVAML
+13 ALGLCCCLAML
-25 TGAPVSAQS
+25 MGPRVSAQS

-51 PDAQVVLTN
+51 PDAQVTLTSI
-60 LATSASQTLTTGGDG
+60 ATSATQTVQTGGDG

-105 IQVQQSFRIDP
+105 IQVNQSFSINP

-130 GETPLLTPTTSTLGQ
+130 GETPLLQPTTSSLGQ
-145 VIEERATNEIP
+145 VIDERGTNEIP

-169 PGAIAQG
+169 PGAVAQG

-247 GGIVNFSTKGGSND
+247 GGIVNLSTKGGQND

-272 KVLNATPY
+272 KVLNAAPY
-280 NFGAISNGALSPTP
+280 NFSVLEPPVVPT
-294 TAGVNPPYV
+294 TNPPYV
-303 QNQYGGN
+303 QNQYGAN

-339 STVPTPAELG
+339 SSVPTPAELAG
-349 GDFSVLCP
+349 NFSSLCP
-357 GGFTGPGDT
+357 GISPTGV
-366 CPAANGIQLYDPY
+366 CPASQVASGAGIQLYDPY
-379 TSTAA
+379 TATAG
-384 NPARTPYP
+384 NPNRTPYP
-392 GNQIPTAELSHAASV
+392 GNIIPTGELSHAASV
-407 LAAKVYPTTGLL
+407 LAAKLYPTTGLTA
-419 PGDPTNGENNF
+419 GDPVTGENNF
-430 VANTS
+430 TVSPST
-435 QGGNTN
+435 GGNTN

-475 TGFCQDRCS
+475 TGFCFDRCS

-491 LAIDLNHQ
+491 LALDLNHQ
-499 FSATTIFDFNVAAS
+499 FSSNTIFDLNVAAS

-518 RAPINSS
+518 RAPINSG

-533 PSSYNDVPA
+533 PTSYNDVPS
-542 ALRTPPTPAFTFP
+542 ALRTPPTPAFTFK

-570 HNSQYNFSPQM
+570 HNSQYNFSPSM
-581 TLIRGKHTIQ
+581 TLIRGKHTFQ

-616 GNWTTINP
+616 GNWTNSNP
-624 TLPPGQTGFAIAD
+624 TAALANTGFGFAD
-637 FVLGLADNQGHF
+637 YVLGLADNQGHF

-673 VADTWRL
+673 VADTWRIL
-680 TSKLTLNLGLRY
+680 PKLTLNLGLRY

-706 YWDPKATN
+706 YWDPRATN
-714 ATVTGCD
+714 ATVDGCS
-721 GTAGSACTGDVFA
+721 GVAGSSCPGDVFA

-748 DKKAFSPR
+748 DKKEFSPR
-756 IGAAYSL
+756 IGAAYSF

-789 NDVLSLATTAFT
+789 NDVLSLATTPFT
-801 ATTTGF
+801 ATTNGF
-807 VGAPASTLDA
+807 ISPVSTLDK
-817 SNCSAT
+817 SNCTQAGASFAT
-823 GPTFAQFTCATPGP
+823 FSCTTPGP
-837 FGADG
+837 FGTSG

-850 AQPSVSSFVAK
+850 AQPSVSAFVAA
-861 NGNPTVAPFFNPKY
+861 NGNPTVAPYFNPKY

-890 YGIFVDVAYAGSHG
+890 LGIFVDIAYAGSHG

-923 TAQAQYDP
+923 TAQAQYNP
-931 TLTNPLQNVT
+931 LLTNPLQNVT
-941 IAQQIVN
+941 IAQQVAN
-948 PLAGGGNATIDS
+948 PLSGSTNATIGAA
-960 TAPHSNGLITA
+960 TIVA
-971 GQLDRPYPQYQGL
+971 GQLDRPFPQYQGL

-993 SSYNSL
+993 SNYNSL
-999 QATVTKKFQGG
+999 QATVTKRFQGG
-1010 GTLLAAYTNAKLL
+1010 GTLLAAYTNSKLL
-1023 TNTDSLT
+1023 TNTDTLT
-1030 SWLEGSTGG
+1030 SWLESSTGG
-1039 VGQIQDYNNPRG
+1039 VGQVQDYNNPRG
-1051 ERSLSS
+1051 EYSLSS

-1079 YMGDSTGVVNKLVSG
+1079 YMGDTSGALNKIVSG

-1107 PLKFTYAGTTALE
+1107 PLKFTYANTTPLE
-1120 GLGLGIS
+1120 SLGLGIS
-1127 NIRPSVIAGCDK
+1127 NVRPDVVAGCNK
-1139 SSPAG
+1139 SAPG
-1144 GKIAKLGEAFNTGC
+1144 GGQSAKILEYFNTSC
-1158 FETPPQFG
+1158 FATPPAFG
-1166 YGTEARVD
+1166 YGSEARVD
-1174 PSLRASGINNWDLA
+1174 PTLRAAGINNWDLA

-1204 FRTEFFNAFNRTQFG
+1204 FRTEFFNTFNRVQLG
-1219 FPGTSFLDSP
+1219 FPGTAFADSP
-1229 TANSFGQ
+1229 TANSFGLVN
-1236 ITSQQNNPRLIQ
+1236 SQANTPRLIQ
-1248 FGLKFAF
+1248 FGLKFLF